1 MLSTPL
7 LWLIAGSLLCLLEA
21 IFPTAFVEFMMGIS
35 AIVVAAIALVIPNL
49 TVQVI
54 LWLLLSTTAVFASRR
69 LLTPKRRI
77 SLLASDTE
85 GETLTEIE
93 PGEAGRVLYEGSSWR
108 AICADENLAISSH
121 EKVYILHRKGNTLIV
136 MPILGSRL

>member
-1 MLSTPL
+1 MLSPPL
-7 LWLIAGSLLCLLEA
+7 LWLIVGSLLCLLEA

-35 AIVVAAIALVIPNL
+35 AIAVAAIALIVPNL
-49 TVQVI
+49 TVQVV
-54 LWLLLSTTAVFASRR
+54 LWLVLSTTAVFASRR
-69 LLTPKRRI
+69 LLTPKQRF
-77 SLLASDTE
+77 SLLANDTE

-108 AICADENLAISSH
+108 AICADESLTIASH

-136 MPILGSRL
+136 MPVSGSKL